1 MVNRY
6 CLRRPQKCVAHKKHH
21 QAKTKVRRASTCLL
35 SRINITIISAGDKK
49 SLAGDTLFQT
59 LNQYS
64 DKKKLEEKP
73 NYICCDTLS
82 AFSPCGGTSRLNYNS
97 N

>member
-1 MVNRY
+1 V
-6 CLRRPQKCVAHKKHH
+6 LA
-21 QAKTKVRRASTCLL
+21 
-35 SRINITIISAGDKK
+35 IKK

-64 DKKKLEEKP
+64 DNKKVEEKP
-73 NYICCDTLS
+73 NYICCDPLF